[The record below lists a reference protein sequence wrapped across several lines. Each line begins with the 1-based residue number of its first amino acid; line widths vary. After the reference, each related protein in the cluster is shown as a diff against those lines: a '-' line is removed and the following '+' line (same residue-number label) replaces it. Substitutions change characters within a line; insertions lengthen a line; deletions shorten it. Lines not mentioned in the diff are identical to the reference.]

1 MARDLA
7 LERTWRQR
15 MRAYERSGL
24 KIREFCRQEGLVDHQ
39 FSWWR
44 AELKRRA
51 AKSGANG
58 GRGKAKKA
66 GPKGTKKKHPTTTKS
81 QFLPVELEPPLAGQA
96 SVEIILDQP
105 PRIRVTGGF
114 DADVLREVV
123 RVLEQS

>member
-7 LERTWRQR
+7 LERTWRKR
-15 MRAYERSGL
+15 MQAYERSGL

-44 AELKRRA
+44 SELKRRA
-51 AKSGANG
+51 ATSRATDDSEKSKKAI
-58 GRGKAKKA
+58 RKKAKRDHTA
-66 GPKGTKKKHPTTTKS
+66 AVKS
-81 QFLPVELEPPLAGQA
+81 PFVPVQIETSLDGQV

-105 PRIRVTGGF
+105 PRIRVTRGF